1 MLQDSR
7 AILNTRCNQSH
18 SRFTPPSALAVAV
31 VKNGSKIKTVRHLGL
46 VATQSKW
53 SNKFLATLVKFYKG
67 MSSIVIIEYAI
78 SLEF

>member
-1 MLQDSR
+1 M
-7 AILNTRCNQSH
+7 
-18 SRFTPPSALAVAV
+18 AV
-31 VKNGSKIKTVRHLGL
+31 VKNGSKIKTGRHLGL